1 MSDYLKRKRDLP
13 LWRQLQDRCEHF
25 NGLINAVC
33 RAGVTY
39 TDVRV
44 GSTRPYAF
52 PCLVSEVHQPATT
65 TCERAKFLT
74 DDEAKAREA
83 EIRGHAEAR
92 AERER
97 AGFCGQ
103 CGTKVERKAQVGR
116 CIYNEPC
123 GCRLGQGRLK

>member
-39 TDVRV
+39 TDVRDE
-44 GSTRPYAF
+44 STRPYAF

-103 CGTKVERKAQVGR
+103 CGAKVERKAQVGR

>member
-1 MSDYLKRKRDLP
+1 M
-13 LWRQLQDRCEHF
+13 
-25 NGLINAVC
+25 
-33 RAGVTY
+33 
-39 TDVRV
+39 
-44 GSTRPYAF
+44 
-52 PCLVSEVHQPATT
+52 SEVHQPATT